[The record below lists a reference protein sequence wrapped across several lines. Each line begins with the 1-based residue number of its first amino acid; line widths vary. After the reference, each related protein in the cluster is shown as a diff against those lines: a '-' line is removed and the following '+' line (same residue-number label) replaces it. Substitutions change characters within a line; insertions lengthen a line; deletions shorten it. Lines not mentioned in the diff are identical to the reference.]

1 MSPSLFVR
9 IVSGT
14 SEAYIIF
21 TVQVIFYLH
30 TCLQDMRLLLLLSVF
45 GMAASLESKSLLFC
59 PVWVEKINF
68 SPSIEIKPY
77 IVIEYNEQIIHV
89 KSRSN

>member
-1 MSPSLFVR
+1 MSPAWFVR

-14 SEAYIIF
+14 SVAYMIF
-21 TVQVIFYLH
+21 TVQVIFHLH

-45 GMAASLESKSLLFC
+45 GMAASLESKCFFILSSLGRKDKFLT
-59 PVWVEKINF
+59 IQ
-68 SPSIEIKPY
+68 PY
-77 IVIEYNEQIIHV
+77 IVIEYNEQILHV